1 MALKSLKNIISI
13 RASTSDDWLDI
24 TDMVES
30 FSIGNEELVNEDSG
44 RTLDGTMHNN
54 VVTDKEY
61 YDLTLKEITWGQMA
75 RLMSVLRGRSKLQFQ
90 YPSPFNAGQLST
102 NWFYCQGRTGQCKM
116 IYQKVNGNVEIRWSS
131 LTFRLAQI

>member
-13 RASTSDDWLDI
+13 RASTYDNWLDI

-30 FSIGNEELVNEDSG
+30 FSLGNEELVNEDSG
-44 RTLDGTMHNN
+44 RTLDGAMHNN

-75 RLMSVLRGRSKLQFQ
+75 RLMNVLRGRSKLQFQ
-90 YPSPFNAGQLST
+90 YPSPFYAGQLST
-102 NWFYCQGRTGQCKM
+102 N
-116 IYQKVNGNVEIRWSS
+116 
-131 LTFRLAQI
+131 